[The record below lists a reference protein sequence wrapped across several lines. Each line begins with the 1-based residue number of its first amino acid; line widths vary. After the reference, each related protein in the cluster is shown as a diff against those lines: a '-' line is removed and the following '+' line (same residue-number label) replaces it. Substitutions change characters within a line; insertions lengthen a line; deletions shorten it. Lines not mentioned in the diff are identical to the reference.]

1 MTDNRM
7 QPNVNVRPEPNV
19 NDCPEDANPEQ
30 LGEQSLQCQANAAA
44 QLGKR
49 TMPPRMPLFRH

>member
-19 NDCPEDANPEQ
+19 NDCPEDANPVHVD
-30 LGEQSLQCQANAAA
+30 EQSLQCQANPTT
-44 QLGKR
+44 QLGQR
-49 TMPPRMPLFRH
+49 TPPSRMPLFRH